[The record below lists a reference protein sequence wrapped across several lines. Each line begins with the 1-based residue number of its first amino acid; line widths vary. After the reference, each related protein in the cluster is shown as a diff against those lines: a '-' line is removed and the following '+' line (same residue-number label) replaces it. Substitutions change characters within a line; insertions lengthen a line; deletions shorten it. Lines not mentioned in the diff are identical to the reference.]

1 VLVLAGGSIGT
12 PAGAD
17 LKQVIPFIDANLRTI
32 ATKKARAVAG
42 VSLGGLGA
50 FHYTQARPDLYS
62 QTASLSGDIDLSANS
77 MDLRMAV
84 AVAVTD
90 ALGTMCASS
99 SGYCDPDESAFKP
112 GADSDALFGS
122 PYPVFNVGWRWNQVD
137 PAQHMDRLAGT
148 GVSNYT
154 GGGGAHLST
163 WSSGWRARSRTS
175 RHAWTPWACPPTTST
190 TATVQAGRPVQRRSH
205 RGPLGTGSPGPDSAV
220 GAGLRLLTVDA
231 GITGDQDGSRHPH
244 AIRRGGVPPRCETA
258 ADLHSNS

>member
-1 VLVLAGGSIGT
+1 VLVLAGGSIAT

-112 GADSDALFGS
+112 GVDSDALS
-122 PYPVFNVGWRWNQVD
+122 ARPTRCS
-137 PAQHMDRLAGT
+137 ASA
-148 GVSNYT
+148 
-154 GGGGAHLST
+154 GGGTKWTRPST
-163 WSSGWRARSRTS
+163 W
-175 RHAWTPWACPPTTST
+175 
-190 TATVQAGRPVQRRSH
+190 
-205 RGPLGTGSPGPDSAV
+205 TGSPAQGSPTTRA
-220 GAGLRLLTVDA
+220 AGLTCRHGVLGRGQERQGTHGRPGHALLLRQLRRRFRLGARCNGGPTA
-231 GITGDQDGSRHPH
+231 GRWEQDLQFRALERAFAS
-244 AIRRGGVPPRCETA
+244 
-258 ADLHSNS
+258 